1 MKRNFI
7 KTFAIL
13 LVTATMMAACGKD
26 EIGENDGKI
35 SLIHTAWSGKM
46 VNTLFEDT
54 YWEEELIFMSDS
66 TALLFRTAIF
76 EDELSG
82 SRTIQTTYTFDG
94 VSSGSIFGDENIP
107 FRYEIINDTL
117 TLTIED
123 YFPHIF
129 HPMEILR

>member
-94 VSSGSIFGDENIP
+94 VSPAPYSAMRTSRSATKSSMTRSHSP
-107 FRYEIINDTL
+107 SR
-117 TLTIED
+117 TISPT
-123 YFPHIF
+123 YFTQWKY
-129 HPMEILR
+129 